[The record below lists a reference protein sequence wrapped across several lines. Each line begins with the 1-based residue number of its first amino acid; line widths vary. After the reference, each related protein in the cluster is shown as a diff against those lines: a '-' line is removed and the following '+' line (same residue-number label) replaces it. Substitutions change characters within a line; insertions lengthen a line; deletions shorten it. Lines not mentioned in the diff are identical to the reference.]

1 MMTATK
7 RDGSKFATLMV
18 LGQTKLMPTQKIK
31 ILPTREMLFS
41 TASVMKLDSPA
52 ASTVIVPCKTAT
64 GMNENTHPLPR
75 EEAIISTM
83 IKSKIALAVSV
94 L

>member
-1 MMTATK
+1 MMTAIN

-41 TASVMKLDSPA
+41 TASVMKLDNPA

-64 GMNENTHPLPR
+64 GMNENMHPFPR
-75 EEAIISTM
+75 EEAIINTI
-83 IKSKIALAVSV
+83 IKSKIAFAVSV
-94 L
+94 E